1 MEELE
6 MLDEMSYKPPPQDSV
21 EITIKAPKPVETIE
35 AKWAKFI
42 RQAMHLLCYIAH
54 LQIWTRALVRN
65 EALMSLCLSLIPE
78 GYITAAQHGLEVATA
93 ERFLKWFRSAFQ
105 QAQKDYIAKDGFCD
119 AQVERLEE
127 LIGDRVYENDKDLA
141 SLLFLCMLAMK
152 QSTRLCLSCQP
163 VTHRLTMQML
173 QSVHTEK
180 FVKESIDNR
189 DAEWEDKLEEV
200 TKKVEVKEQNAVSA
214 TEETAVED
222 SKDKKARKSRKNS
235 KSEAKESAS
244 TSDVGKKLR
253 IERNYWVEY
262 WDDNDGMDP
271 WTSTVDMPAKVEAD
285 ATAPMHYVIV
295 IDNGFGMRD
304 VTARYASKFL
314 ASDMRRLRAD
324 PDWWAQTIK
333 LFRSKDR
340 RRERMEDVA
349 IHEYLM
355 SQPTPATVAEYKNH
369 PFTVDMP
376 AKVEADATAPM
387 HYVIVIDNGFGMR
400 DVTARYASKFL
411 ASDMRR
417 LRADPDW
424 WAQTIKLFRSKDR
437 RRERMEDVAIHEYLM
452 SQPTPAT
459 VAEYKNHPLYVL
471 KKDILKY
478 EAIYP
483 ENQQPIGQIRG
494 IDIYPR
500 SSVFHLDGSLNWMKQ
515 ARMVKAGEKPYKIV
529 KGRVNPRIPP
539 ELREPRSL
547 ELFGFWQTE
556 PYVPPKVVD
565 GRVPRNEFGNLYVYK
580 SSMIPEGCVHV
591 RLDGL
596 VAGCVH
602 VRLDGLVTVAR
613 QLDIDCVPAVVGWE
627 FHKGGNHPIIEGCV
641 VLKEHEKALRA
652 AWREFYERKQVAA
665 EKVTF
670 WNILFSFFLIHYVT
684 ASVLHLKTTRIY
696 GARFQ
701 RRKERAIKNWRRLVK
716 GLLTLKK
723 LVDEKLEHETAVE
736 VKAEETP
743 ATDDMAFSWP
753 RTAFNLSG
761 TSTEKHQHR
770 L

>member
-1 MEELE
+1 
-6 MLDEMSYKPPPQDSV
+6 
-21 EITIKAPKPVETIE
+21 
-35 AKWAKFI
+35 
-42 RQAMHLLCYIAH
+42 
-54 LQIWTRALVRN
+54 
-65 EALMSLCLSLIPE
+65 
-78 GYITAAQHGLEVATA
+78 
-93 ERFLKWFRSAFQ
+93 
-105 QAQKDYIAKDGFCD
+105 
-119 AQVERLEE
+119 
-127 LIGDRVYENDKDLA
+127 
-141 SLLFLCMLAMK
+141 
-152 QSTRLCLSCQP
+152 
-163 VTHRLTMQML
+163 MQML

-214 TEETAVED
+214 TEEIAVED
-222 SKDKKARKSRKNS
+222 RKDKKARKSRKNP
-235 KSEAKESAS
+235 KSEDKESAS
-244 TSDVGKKLR
+244 TSNVGKKLR

-295 IDNGFGMRD
+295 IDNR
-304 VTARYASKFL
+304 
-314 ASDMRRLRAD
+314 
-324 PDWWAQTIK
+324 
-333 LFRSKDR
+333 
-340 RRERMEDVA
+340 
-349 IHEYLM
+349 
-355 SQPTPATVAEYKNH
+355 
-369 PFTVDMP
+369 
-376 AKVEADATAPM
+376 
-387 HYVIVIDNGFGMR
+387 FGMR

-580 SSMIPEGCVHV
+580 NSMIPEGCVHV

-596 VAGCVH
+596 VA
-602 VRLDGLVTVAR
+602 VAR

-665 EKVTF
+665 EK
-670 WNILFSFFLIHYVT
+670 
-684 ASVLHLKTTRIY
+684 
-696 GARFQ
+696 
-701 RRKERAIKNWRRLVK
+701 RRKERAVKNWRRLVK